1 MDKKSQEVA
10 CFHSY
15 LTYIHTLIFGQ
26 NKNNQHPTIS
36 SEKPIMINDFNLLAT
51 TARGNERAMCNEL
64 FFLLKDQL
72 NDAEAKT
79 SKTKIRGL
87 ILAKTTLDPIVV
99 MEKLRVI
106 LAERPYE
113 FRYALRIVP
122 IQRVVSTDLDEI
134 KKSTADLA
142 AKIGENQS
150 FRVTVEKRFTELHSK
165 DIIEAA
171 VGDIKAKVDLHNP
184 DWILQIEVLG
194 ALTGVSLLK
203 PTDIL
208 AVVKEKML

>member
-1 MDKKSQEVA
+1 
-10 CFHSY
+10 
-15 LTYIHTLIFGQ
+15 
-26 NKNNQHPTIS
+26 
-36 SEKPIMINDFNLLAT
+36 MINDFNLLAT

-64 FFLLKDQL
+64 FYLLKDQL

-87 ILAKTTLDPIVV
+87 IVAKTTLDPIAV
-99 MEKLRVI
+99 MEKLRAI

-122 IQRVVSTDLDEI
+122 IQRIVPTDLAEI
-134 KKSTADLA
+134 KKATAELA
-142 AKIGENQS
+142 AKIEETQS
-150 FRVTVEKRFTELHSK
+150 FRVTVEKRYTELHSK

-171 VGDIKAKVDLHNP
+171 VGDIKGKVDLHKP
-184 DWILQIEVLG
+184 DRILQIEVLG

-203 PTDIL
+203 SNDIL